1 MKKYADVSKV
11 VYDPKG
17 TDPFTFRWYD
27 PDEVIAGKKMR
38 EHLKFALSYWHTID
52 AEGVDMFGSGTM
64 DKSMGQTDPMA
75 KFRAKADFAFE
86 LMEKLDIDYYCFHDV
101 DIAPEGATLAESIAN
116 FRVMVDYLYELQK
129 KTGKKCLWVTANN
142 FGDKKFMAGAATSC
156 CADVFAAAA
165 AKVTDKKA
173 MLEAMDNYRKTYPVI
188 KEYRAIRKE
197 KDRQKSYTA
206 YEADFI
212 INDAAKRQ
220 LDKLGAPK
228 QLPKRKEVVAEIQS
242 LISLKN
248 ECYNDYRE
256 KSDRLHE
263 LMTMQRNYQ
272 MAMQP
277 QQPKHG
283 RKHEQEL

>member
-165 AKVTDKKA
+165 AKV
-173 MLEAMDNYRKTYPVI
+173 
-188 KEYRAIRKE
+188 RACL
-197 KDRQKSYTA
+197 
-206 YEADFI
+206 
-212 INDAAKRQ
+212 DAAV
-220 LDKLGAPK
+220 KLGATGYLGRPRG
-228 QLPKRKEVVAEIQS
+228 LRHPAEH
-242 LISLKN
+242 
-248 ECYNDYRE
+248 R
-256 KSDRLHE
+256 
-263 LMTMQRNYQ
+263 
-272 MAMQP
+272 
-277 QQPKHG
+277 HG
-283 RKHEQEL
+283 AGAGQHGPIPAYGP

>member
-129 KTGKKCLWVTANN
+129 KTGKNRNNCNHDEELYKGEFDNPFLFHKIDPFIPFLLLHFFRLW
-142 FGDKKFMAGAATSC
+142 
-156 CADVFAAAA
+156 
-165 AKVTDKKA
+165 
-173 MLEAMDNYRKTYPVI
+173 LY
-188 KEYRAIRKE
+188 
-197 KDRQKSYTA
+197 YTM
-206 YEADFI
+206 
-212 INDAAKRQ
+212 
-220 LDKLGAPK
+220 K
-228 QLPKRKEVVAEIQS
+228 QGFCQ
-242 LISLKN
+242 
-248 ECYNDYRE
+248 
-256 KSDRLHE
+256 
-263 LMTMQRNYQ
+263 
-272 MAMQP
+272 
-277 QQPKHG
+277 
-283 RKHEQEL
+283 

>member
-116 FRVMVDYLYELQK
+116 FRVMVD
-129 KTGKKCLWVTANN
+129 
-142 FGDKKFMAGAATSC
+142 
-156 CADVFAAAA
+156 
-165 AKVTDKKA
+165 
-173 MLEAMDNYRKTYPVI
+173 
-188 KEYRAIRKE
+188 
-197 KDRQKSYTA
+197 
-206 YEADFI
+206 
-212 INDAAKRQ
+212 
-220 LDKLGAPK
+220 
-228 QLPKRKEVVAEIQS
+228 
-242 LISLKN
+242 
-248 ECYNDYRE
+248 
-256 KSDRLHE
+256 
-263 LMTMQRNYQ
+263 
-272 MAMQP
+272 
-277 QQPKHG
+277 
-283 RKHEQEL
+283 

>member
-101 DIAPEGATLAESIAN
+101 DIAPEGASREHRQLPRDGGLSVRAAE
-116 FRVMVDYLYELQK
+116 E
-129 KTGKKCLWVTANN
+129 
-142 FGDKKFMAGAATSC
+142 
-156 CADVFAAAA
+156 
-165 AKVTDKKA
+165 
-173 MLEAMDNYRKTYPVI
+173 
-188 KEYRAIRKE
+188 
-197 KDRQKSYTA
+197 DRQ
-206 YEADFI
+206 EVPVGH
-212 INDAAKRQ
+212 RQ
-220 LDKLGAPK
+220 
-228 QLPKRKEVVAEIQS
+228 QLR
-242 LISLKN
+242 
-248 ECYNDYRE
+248 R
-256 KSDRLHE
+256 
-263 LMTMQRNYQ
+263 
-272 MAMQP
+272 
-277 QQPKHG
+277 
-283 RKHEQEL
+283 

>member
-17 TDPFTFRWYD
+17 TDPFTFRWYA

-86 LMEKLDIDYYCFHDV
+86 LMEKLNIDYYCFHDV

-142 FGDKKFMAGAATSC
+142 FGGRCRHLLLRRCVCRCRCQGPGLSGRRGEAGRHRLC
-156 CADVFAAAA
+156 
-165 AKVTDKKA
+165 
-173 MLEAMDNYRKTYPVI
+173 I
-188 KEYRAIRKE
+188 
-197 KDRQKSYTA
+197 
-206 YEADFI
+206 
-212 INDAAKRQ
+212 
-220 LDKLGAPK
+220 LGRPRG
-228 QLPKRKEVVAEIQS
+228 L
-242 LISLKN
+242 
-248 ECYNDYRE
+248 
-256 KSDRLHE
+256 
-263 LMTMQRNYQ
+263 
-272 MAMQP
+272 
-277 QQPKHG
+277 
-283 RKHEQEL
+283 